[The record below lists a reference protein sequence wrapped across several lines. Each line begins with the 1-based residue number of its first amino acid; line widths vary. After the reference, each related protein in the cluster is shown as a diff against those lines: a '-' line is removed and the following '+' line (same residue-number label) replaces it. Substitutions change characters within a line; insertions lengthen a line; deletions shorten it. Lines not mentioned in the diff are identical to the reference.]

1 MGEELLIGLMDL
13 VESMG
18 IPVIGNSEAAFEY
31 ISGCD
36 LIVTIGNAKTR
47 KKLVDKH
54 RVVGAKLLF
63 LIRPKATVASSAM
76 VDSGTVFMAGAV
88 VKPCV
93 KLYTLDKICL

>member
-36 LIVTIGNAKTR
+36 LFVTIGNAKTR

-54 RVVGAKLLF
+54 WVVGAKLLF
-63 LIRPKATVASSAM
+63 LIHPKATV
-76 VDSGTVFMAGAV
+76 VPVQWLTAGQFSW
-88 VKPCV
+88 
-93 KLYTLDKICL
+93 LEQ